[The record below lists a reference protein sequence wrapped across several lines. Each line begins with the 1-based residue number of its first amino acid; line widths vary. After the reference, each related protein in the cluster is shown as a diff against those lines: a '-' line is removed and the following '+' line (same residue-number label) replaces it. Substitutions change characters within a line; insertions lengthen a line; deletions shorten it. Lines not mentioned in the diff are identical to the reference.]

1 MTKPIL
7 SIPTMTKHVLTIA
20 ILAIPVLTIAIL
32 AIPIL
37 TSLVWAPN
45 KRKLPIDFMF
55 YNRTHDHT
63 NIDYCYIGKT
73 NIDLTSMDSE

>member
-7 SIPTMTKHVLTIA
+7 SIPTMTKH
-20 ILAIPVLTIAIL
+20 VLTIAIL